1 MTKLLI
7 SLFLLAT
14 LLPLAG
20 CKKVYVPKP
29 RGYFKIEFPDK
40 SYTASTL
47 KLPYTFEYPVY
58 AKLQPDTSRLAEP
71 FWINIEIP
79 ENKAKVHLSYKSI
92 KGNLQKLSEESRE
105 LVYKH
110 TIKAFAI
117 NETFY
122 ENDDKKVYGIL
133 YEIKG
138 NAASPMQFQLTDSLH
153 HFVRGSFYI
162 SEVPNYDSLKPVID
176 FLVKDI
182 DHLIET
188 FTWN

>member
-1 MTKLLI
+1 M
-7 SLFLLAT
+7 AT
-14 LLPLAG
+14 LLPFLG

-29 RGYFKIEFPDK
+29 RGYFKIEFPEK
-40 SYTASTL
+40 SYLSSDL
-47 KLPYTFEYPVY
+47 NLPYKFDYPVY
-58 AKLQPDTSRLAEP
+58 AKLQPDTSRFAEP
-71 FWINIEIP
+71 NWINIDIP
-79 ENKAKVHLSYKSI
+79 ENNAKIHISYKSV
-92 KGNLQKLSEESRE
+92 KNNLQTLSEESRE

-122 ENDDKKVYGIL
+122 ENEEKKVYGIL

-162 SEVPNYDSLKPVID
+162 SEIPNYDSLKPVID
-176 FLVKDI
+176 FLAKYI
-182 DHLIET
+182 DHLVKT